1 MGRLKIVIS
10 LIKLAKEGRI
20 EKTGAKPK
28 LPIKVDGMSS
38 ETLDVYRIP
47 LEYLYY
53 NDKNGRISTGIAEY
67 ENQIIP
73 TSDIVDP
80 NYNNLVAKIIENMNP
95 AALKRTQKS
104 IADSGQQ
111 VYGWV
116 LDDGRVIDGNRR
128 FTALRNIHSKTGQ
141 TVYFEA
147 VVLPFSYNNDTERVK
162 IKQLELAIQ
171 MGVEE
176 REGYDPVDLALDIYQ
191 TTAGEKP
198 IMTLADY
205 ANISHMT
212 KVKLE
217 DYRNGA
223 IYMKKFLEFIGAPET
238 SYSIIKDSK
247 TWALFQVMGKT
258 LNAEFGDDPE
268 SQVRKNET
276 MESFFGVILHQ
287 MHVGVIGNTA
297 RNQVRDFG
305 KYVVKAGD
313 STEFNERV
321 QDDVEDLAEAIQE
334 AEVVDYADLS
344 KELTNQNEIIAEFG
358 DTYNTYMLAAKN
370 GESVEK
376 FIKSIRDGVKVF
388 QDLNADNGLSGS
400 LRYNEISQQQL
411 KELQKYMRD
420 LNIVSK
426 ELFEKYGREVQQ
438 ASNN

>member
-1 MGRLKIVIS
+1 
-10 LIKLAKEGRI
+10 
-20 EKTGAKPK
+20 
-28 LPIKVDGMSS
+28 
-38 ETLDVYRIP
+38 
-47 LEYLYY
+47 
-53 NDKNGRISTGIAEY
+53 
-67 ENQIIP
+67 
-73 TSDIVDP
+73 
-80 NYNNLVAKIIENMNP
+80 
-95 AALKRTQKS
+95 
-104 IADSGQQ
+104 
-111 VYGWV
+111 
-116 LDDGRVIDGNRR
+116 
-128 FTALRNIHSKTGQ
+128 
-141 TVYFEA
+141 
-147 VVLPFSYNNDTERVK
+147 
-162 IKQLELAIQ
+162 
-171 MGVEE
+171 
-176 REGYDPVDLALDIYQ
+176 
-191 TTAGEKP
+191 
-198 IMTLADY
+198 
-205 ANISHMT
+205 
-212 KVKLE
+212 
-217 DYRNGA
+217 
-223 IYMKKFLEFIGAPET
+223 
-238 SYSIIKDSK
+238 
-247 TWALFQVMGKT
+247 
-258 LNAEFGDDPE
+258 
-268 SQVRKNET
+268 
-276 MESFFGVILHQ
+276 

-400 LRYNEISQQQL
+400 LRYNEVSQQQL